1 MSNLK
6 LQLIMKFDEVYKR
19 NVTPLNSFKNNIELK
34 LSENLNNFDFIG
46 NKRNKDLNE
55 TNNLLDLKETKSQ
68 FQQENLQMTFSK
80 LSDSDRKEISNFN
93 SILSPSTEITNSLN
107 KVSTLKNLKV
117 KIPNGS
123 ARKNSEVLD
132 KQSYIGED
140 SKFPKVIDNT
150 KEEIKEFI
158 NLLKEV
164 NKQDLSIQ
172 DKQRMDNY
180 LSKSISDLQKKISSD
195 LQKMNGNNP

>member
-1 MSNLK
+1 
-6 LQLIMKFDEVYKR
+6 MKFDEVYKR
-19 NVTPLNSFKNNIELK
+19 NVTPLNSFKNNIDLK
-34 LSENLNNFDFIG
+34 FSENLNNFDFIG
-46 NKRNKDLNE
+46 KKRNKDLNE

-68 FQQENLQMTFSK
+68 FQQENLQITFSK
-80 LSDSDRKEISNFN
+80 LSDSNRKEISNFN

-107 KVSTLKNLKV
+107 KFSTLKNLKV

-123 ARKNSEVLD
+123 VRKNSEGSD
-132 KQSYIGED
+132 KQSYISED

-158 NLLKEV
+158 YLLKEV

-180 LSKSISDLQKKISSD
+180 LSKSISDMQKKISSD

>member
-1 MSNLK
+1 M

-19 NVTPLNSFKNNIELK
+19 NVTPLNSFKNNIDLK
-34 LSENLNNFDFIG
+34 FSENLNNFDFIG
-46 NKRNKDLNE
+46 KKRNKDLNE

-68 FQQENLQMTFSK
+68 FQQENLQITFSK
-80 LSDSDRKEISNFN
+80 LSDSNRKEISNFN

-107 KVSTLKNLKV
+107 KFSTLKNLKV

-123 ARKNSEVLD
+123 VRKNSEGSD
-132 KQSYIGED
+132 KQSYISED

-158 NLLKEV
+158 YLLKEV

-180 LSKSISDLQKKISSD
+180 LSKSISDMQKKISSD

>member
-1 MSNLK
+1 
-6 LQLIMKFDEVYKR
+6 MKFDEVYKR
-19 NVTPLNSFKNNIELK
+19 NVTPLNSFKNNIDLK
-34 LSENLNNFDFIG
+34 FSENLNNFDFIG
-46 NKRNKDLNE
+46 KKRNKDLNE
-55 TNNLLDLKETKSQ
+55 TNNLVDLKETKSQ
-68 FQQENLQMTFSK
+68 FQQENLQITFSK
-80 LSDSDRKEISNFN
+80 LSDSNRKEISNFN

-107 KVSTLKNLKV
+107 KFSTLKNLKV

-123 ARKNSEVLD
+123 VRKNSEGSD
-132 KQSYIGED
+132 KQSYISED

-158 NLLKEV
+158 YLLKEV

-180 LSKSISDLQKKISSD
+180 LSKSISDMQKKISSD

>member
-1 MSNLK
+1 
-6 LQLIMKFDEVYKR
+6 MKFDEVYKR
-19 NVTPLNSFKNNIELK
+19 NMTTLNSFKNNIDFK
-34 LSENLNNFDFIG
+34 LSDKLNNFDFIG
-46 NKRNKDLNE
+46 KKRNKELNE

-68 FQQENLQMTFSK
+68 FQQENLKITFSK
-80 LSDSDRKEISNFN
+80 LSDSNRKEISNFN

-123 ARKNSEVLD
+123 VRKNSEGSD
-132 KQSYIGED
+132 KQSYISED

-158 NLLKEV
+158 YLLKEV

-180 LSKSISDLQKKISSD
+180 LSKSISDMQKKISSD

>member
-1 MSNLK
+1 M

-19 NVTPLNSFKNNIELK
+19 NVTPLNSFKNNIDLK
-34 LSENLNNFDFIG
+34 FSENLNNFDFIG
-46 NKRNKDLNE
+46 KKRNKDLNE
-55 TNNLLDLKETKSQ
+55 TNNLVDLKETKSQ
-68 FQQENLQMTFSK
+68 FQQENLQITFSK
-80 LSDSDRKEISNFN
+80 LSDSNRKEISNFN

-107 KVSTLKNLKV
+107 KFSTLKNLKV

-123 ARKNSEVLD
+123 VRKNSEGSD
-132 KQSYIGED
+132 KQSYISED

-158 NLLKEV
+158 YLLKEV

-180 LSKSISDLQKKISSD
+180 LSKSISDMQKKISSD